1 MVDVLNF
8 TGEDWYQTKSRK
20 AAKKYS
26 VAEVCCQ
33 LGFSMGEVVAFG
45 DDHNDIE
52 MLRECGVGVAVSNA
66 IDECKTVA
74 DFVCDDCD
82 NDGVAKWIDENFMI
96 GINSALDSD

>member
-1 MVDVLNF
+1 M
-8 TGEDWYQTKSRK
+8 
-20 AAKKYS
+20 
-26 VAEVCCQ
+26 
-33 LGFSMGEVVAFG
+33 
-45 DDHNDIE
+45 
-52 MLRECGVGVAVSNA
+52 AVSNA